1 MILEIERWQHLCK
14 EHQWPE
20 TRQLE
25 ILRGFVLSEGLLE
38 RLGTFAQEQA
48 DLTQQD
54 FGPVDIPTLKK
65 KRYDVYDDPEDGM
78 FQWTIRVGHL
88 TRKVGPHRYESAEL
102 AWLSAHV
109 HAHRTGNINL
119 PDMA

>member
-14 EHQWPE
+14 EHRWSE
-20 TRQLE
+20 TQQLA
-25 ILRGFVLSEGLLE
+25 ILRRFVLSEGLLE
-38 RLGTFAQEQA
+38 HLGKFAQEQV
-48 DLTQQD
+48 DLNNAD

-65 KRYDVYDDPEDGM
+65 KRYDVCQDPEDGL
-78 FQWTIRVGHL
+78 FHWTHRVGHYS
-88 TRKVGPHRYESAEL
+88 RAMGQYRYESEEL